1 MEVRCLV
8 PEDRGAYLAHFSQR
22 EYPAWFSRYQALAQP
37 VFDRLD
43 TPEEAEAA
51 AAALVEYCGTLL
63 RPLRRSST
71 LEELKSLF
79 ALYTVPAAAAHGGQG
94 AAAFAGKLAE
104 HWRRSYPRQP
114 FLQGT
119 YEELMQGFAEKRFLG
134 LDAKWFGLKK

>member
-8 PEDRGAYLAHFSQR
+8 PEDRGAYLAHFNKK

-43 TPEEAEAA
+43 TPEKAEA
-51 AAALVEYCGTLL
+51 
-63 RPLRRSST
+63 
-71 LEELKSLF
+71 
-79 ALYTVPAAAAHGGQG
+79 AAAAHGGQG
-94 AAAFAGKLAE
+94 AAAFAGRLAE
-104 HWRRSYPRQP
+104 HWQRSYPRQP

-134 LDAKWFGLKK
+134 LNAKWLGLKE